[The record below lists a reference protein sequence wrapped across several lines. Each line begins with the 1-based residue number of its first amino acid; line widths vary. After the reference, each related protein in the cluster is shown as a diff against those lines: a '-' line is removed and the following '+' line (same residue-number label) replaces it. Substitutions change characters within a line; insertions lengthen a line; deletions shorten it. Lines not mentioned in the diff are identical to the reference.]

1 MIRLDPTFGSEIT
14 VALPAARH
22 AKLTRQDGLQ
32 HSQVSAKPLDEDETA
47 ALWKDLET
55 PEGVSTDGPTV
66 QLLPHGAQ
74 APLCADRAWSELT
87 AAAVRQAPA
96 SQSRWK

>member
-32 HSQVSAKPLDEDETA
+32 HSQVSAKPLDEDET
-47 ALWKDLET
+47 
-55 PEGVSTDGPTV
+55 
-66 QLLPHGAQ
+66 
-74 APLCADRAWSELT
+74 
-87 AAAVRQAPA
+87 
-96 SQSRWK
+96 